1 MITVLDTRIK
11 GAVHK
16 LQLADKALDRAIK
29 GGDRAIFKQTLKRWF
44 DANNHHNALLVAQ
57 IRQRKGKGR

>member
-1 MITVLDTRIK
+1 MTMDERIE
-11 GAVHK
+11 GAGRT

-29 GGDRAIFKQTLKRWF
+29 GGDRAIFEQTLQRWF

-57 IRQRKGKGR
+57 IRRWRVVRCIS